1 MRRLLSIIFILTLFI
16 VCAASTASATGLK
29 VQLMEEGTEYTQF
42 FGGWPWDI
50 QPFTIPFQQ
59 ADDRVVCG
67 VWMPKAAP
75 AGQDCVLAA
84 VERGDKVLLVGGI
97 KTENGWK
104 KTILSDRFFRENQEF
119 SMVGIRLADP
129 DNSSMFRPYAAV
141 AYDNEYFCIAITDM
155 GEFFFAHYIRMDPD
169 GSVYDAS
176 LIMGVLEVTET
187 SESGSRILV
196 SEPIMNPGRLDMIS
210 SSDFPTNVDDT
221 MTYIKKY
228 PAMLPENHV
237 IIQGVNLRKEPTGQ
251 SQSLGKYDFAL
262 AEYLG
267 EKDGTEVP
275 WVHVRIGNTEGWVS
289 SRYVRKNVREI
300 SESVSWLAMK
310 IGAVNGET
318 MLYGS
323 LGSSDGSVISAPFYM
338 YVLADCGS
346 QYHVLIPSAG
356 FEWPI
361 DWNGTYGYVQKNDI
375 VIRTSILDLKEPSE
389 SSEFQLREQSRG
401 RTEEE
406 IVSLLKEHC
415 YMNPDGGRLVH
426 LNKNCIS
433 VHPKYLPL
441 TEVEYTDDIAQ
452 KYEIC
457 SVCCFDQ

>member
-1 MRRLLSIIFILTLFI
+1 MRRLLSIIFILMLFI
-16 VCAASTASATGLK
+16 VSAASTASATGFK
-29 VQLMEEGTEYTQF
+29 VQPMEEGTEYTQF
-42 FGGWPWDI
+42 FGDWPWDI
-50 QPFTIPFQQ
+50 QPFIIPFQQ

-104 KTILSDRFFRENQEF
+104 KTILSDRFSRENQEF
-119 SMVGIRLADP
+119 SMVGIRLVDP

-155 GEFFFAHYIRMDPD
+155 GEFFFAHYIRMEPD

-228 PAMLPENHV
+228 PAMLPENYV
-237 IIQGVNLRKEPTGQ
+237 IIQGVNLRKEPTEQ

-262 AEYLG
+262 SEYLG

-310 IGAVNGET
+310 IGAMNGET
-318 MLYGS
+318 KLYDS
-323 LGSSDGSVISAPFYM
+323 LSSPNGTTIEAPCYM

-389 SSEFQLREQSRG
+389 SSEFQLRGQSRG

-406 IVSLLKEHC
+406 IVSLLQEHC
-415 YMNPDGGRLVH
+415 YINPDGGRFVH

-452 KYEIC
+452 KYEFC
-457 SVCCFDQ
+457 AVCCIGQ

>member
-1 MRRLLSIIFILTLFI
+1 
-16 VCAASTASATGLK
+16 
-29 VQLMEEGTEYTQF
+29 
-42 FGGWPWDI
+42 
-50 QPFTIPFQQ
+50 
-59 ADDRVVCG
+59 
-67 VWMPKAAP
+67 
-75 AGQDCVLAA
+75 
-84 VERGDKVLLVGGI
+84 
-97 KTENGWK
+97 
-104 KTILSDRFFRENQEF
+104 
-119 SMVGIRLADP
+119 MVGIRLADP

>member
-1 MRRLLSIIFILTLFI
+1 MRRLLSIFFILTLFI

-237 IIQGVNLRKEPTGQ
+237 IFQGVNLRKEPTGQ